1 MRTTAASPS
10 QGPRRDAGFTL
21 IEMMVTMGLTLV
33 IMASTLA
40 AMNNAIRASEV
51 ATLTTN
57 MNQGLRTAMDI
68 MVRDMLQV
76 GQGLPSTRVI
86 DIPNG
91 TR

>member
-1 MRTTAASPS
+1 M
-10 QGPRRDAGFTL
+10 
-21 IEMMVTMGLTLV
+21 
-33 IMASTLA
+33 A

-76 GQGLPSTRVI
+76 GQGLPSGRTI
-86 DIPNG
+86 DIPQSAPAPRPSRCRARPARPAGPAG
-91 TR
+91 TSTRRPGRCR